1 MSYEG
6 IYYDLRTDTF
16 IIDGD
21 KIHNNQYMIC
31 RNDGTGYYA
40 FEYSD
45 RIHLKALWEKTKK
58 GAMCDL
64 SNEECKQLL
73 ELLQEMQRFNI
84 KAGVE
89 EKIVAFIQKVKP
101 YAENSDSNTD
111 EDSSNS
117 SGYGYI

>member
-6 IYYDLRTDTF
+6 IYYDLKTDTF

-21 KIHNNQYMIC
+21 KIYNNNYMIC
-31 RNDGTGYYA
+31 RSDGTGYYA

-64 SNEECKQLL
+64 SNEECKDLL
-73 ELLQEMQRFNI
+73 DLLLEMQRYNI

-89 EKIVAFIQKVKP
+89 EKIVAFIDKVKP
-101 YAENSDSNTD
+101 YAVHEEEELPETD
-111 EDSSNS
+111 S